1 MPFLLVLVVLCC
13 GLNCMASLVYLLL
26 FRRKNRP
33 NYAFQPGEYCVKKM
47 QNCPCRQEF
56 YYIAGNST
64 LKGYYYPSTTQKL
77 VVIVHGFRSGADD
90 FLPLTRALV
99 NKGFCVFAFDATGT
113 YDSKGR
119 SLVGMCQ
126 SLVDLDNTLKFI
138 QTTPLSKHQLYLV
151 GHSLGGY
158 AVLSVLQLHNNVKGC
173 VALAPVCD
181 ATKIFVQ
188 KACQYIG
195 AIATIYQPTFDVI
208 QRITFGKYVHC
219 NSIKGINSTNIPV
232 LIVQGAMD
240 KVVPPNT
247 ISVTAYMSQIT
258 NPNVCFCQVEGV
270 FGEHSNVWH
279 SREAVEYKNTVE
291 KYVKNIKNRTMRKSP
306 KLSSYYQKV
315 DDALYSQV
323 DNNLVEK
330 IVETFSKAI

>member
-1 MPFLLVLVVLCC
+1 MPFFLVLVVICC
-13 GLNCMASLVYLLL
+13 GLNAIASLVYLLL

-33 NYAFQPGEYCVKKM
+33 NYALQPGEYCVEKM

-56 YYIAGNST
+56 YYLAGHST

-77 VVIVHGFRSGADD
+77 VVLVHGFRSGADD
-90 FLPLTRALV
+90 FLPLTRSLV
-99 NKGFCVFAFDATGT
+99 NNGFCVFAFDATGT
-113 YDSKGR
+113 YDSKGG

-126 SLVDLDNTLKFI
+126 TLVDLDNTLKFI
-138 QTTPLSKHQLYLV
+138 QTTPLNKHQLYLI

-158 AVLSVLQLHNNVKGC
+158 AVLSALQLHPNIKGC

-188 KACQYIG
+188 KARQYIG
-195 AIATIYQPTFDVI
+195 VLATICQPIFDTI
-208 QRITFGKYVHC
+208 QRITFGKYVNC
-219 NSIKGINSTNIPV
+219 NSINGINSTTAPV
-232 LIVQGAMD
+232 LIVQGTKD

-247 ISVTAYMSQIT
+247 ISVTAYKSQIA

-270 FGEHSNVWH
+270 FGGHSNVWH
-279 SREAVEYKNTVE
+279 SRESVEYKNAV
-291 KYVKNIKNRTMRKSP
+291 VKCAKRIKSRTMRNSQ
-306 KLSSYYQKV
+306 KLASYYQKV

-330 IVETFSKAI
+330 IVETFSKAL